1 MGIYPTLK
9 EILKARGIDGGLPKR
24 PFRPFDERHRDAL
37 DTLIKKYDL

>member
-1 MGIYPTLK
+1 
-9 EILKARGIDGGLPKR
+9 GIDGGLPKR